1 MNDKPDLLFFAN
13 KELLFQNMEKEKR
26 AAELII
32 ANKELAFQN
41 HEKEKRAAELI
52 IANKELLFQN
62 MEKEKRAA
70 ELIIANKELVFQ
82 NQEKEKR
89 AGELIIAN
97 KELAFQNQEKEKR
110 AAELIIANKELAFQN
125 QEKEKRA
132 DELIIANKELAFQNQ
147 EKEKRADELIIAKEK
162 AEESDKLKTAFLQ
175 NISHEIRTP
184 LNTIIGFSSLLNDE
198 NSKEDIREFTSLI
211 IQSGKRLIETV
222 NNVLEIAKIQTG
234 QVKINKKPVFLY
246 STFIDLFTFFNPIAK
261 AKKLILKNPD
271 QDNKFVI
278 VYSDEAKLYQVLTN
292 LISNAIKFSN
302 AGHVDFG
309 YILLDTNIQFYISDE
324 GPGIPAELFD
334 RIFDRFIQAEMSLS
348 RGFEGAGLGLSICKG
363 LVGLLGGRIWV
374 ESEVNKGTT
383 FFFTIPYNRFALVS

>member
-1 MNDKPDLLFFAN
+1 MILFLRHSMNDKPDLLTFAN
-13 KELLFQNMEKEKR
+13 KELVFQNTEKEKR

-32 ANKELAFQN
+32 ANKELAYQN
-41 HEKEKRAAELI
+41 H
-52 IANKELLFQN
+52 
-62 MEKEKRAA
+62 
-70 ELIIANKELVFQ
+70 
-82 NQEKEKR
+82 
-89 AGELIIAN
+89 
-97 KELAFQNQEKEKR
+97 EKEKR

-132 DELIIANKELAFQNQ
+132 DELIIANKELVFQNT
-147 EKEKRADELIIAKEK
+147 EKEKRAAELIIAKEK

-198 NSKEDIREFTSLI
+198 NSKEDISEFTSLI

-234 QVKINKKPVFLY
+234 QVKINKKPVFIY
-246 STFIDLFTFFNPIAK
+246 SIFTDLFTFFNPIAK

-292 LISNAIKFSN
+292 LLSNAIKFSDT
-302 AGHVDFG
+302 GHVDFG
-309 YILLDTNIQFYISDE
+309 YILLDTNIQFYIKDE
-324 GPGIPAELFD
+324 GLGIPAELFD

-348 RGFEGAGLGLSICKG
+348 RGYEGAGLGLSICKG
-363 LVGLLGGRIWV
+363 LVGLLGGRLWV
-374 ESEVNKGTT
+374 ESEVSKGTT
-383 FFFTIPYNRFALVS
+383 FYFTIPYNRFALVP